1 MIDFEKMSPLA
12 KDIDKAI
19 TSIREELDAINVY
32 NMRAEQ
38 AEDPELRALLI
49 HNRDEEI
56 EHAAMLLEWMRR
68 NIKEFDKEFKDY
80 LFTEGSILNKEAE
93 ITSGGEKNK
102 SGLGIGSLK

>member
-68 NIKEFDKEFKDY
+68 NIKEVDKEFKDY

-93 ITSGGEKNK
+93 ITSGEEKNK
-102 SGLGIGSLK
+102 STLGIGSLK